1 MGRQYGA
8 RIEIKNEQLYNW
20 IKQCI
25 VKNPRYNSWT
35 KEMLED
41 EPIYNQ
47 YLFDLAKFFGLR
59 KTLIYSEGDKKLS
72 DEEISELNKIA
83 NWKGDCRCVCG
94 YIYNFSKKRKSFACS
109 YN

>member
-35 KEMLED
+35 K
-41 EPIYNQ
+41 
-47 YLFDLAKFFGLR
+47 K
-59 KTLIYSEGDKKLS
+59 
-72 DEEISELNKIA
+72 
-83 NWKGDCRCVCG
+83 C
-94 YIYNFSKKRKSFACS
+94 
-109 YN
+109 

>member
-8 RIEIKNEQLYNW
+8 RIEIKNEQSYNW

-41 EPIYNQ
+41 ELIYN
-47 YLFDLAKFFGLR
+47 
-59 KTLIYSEGDKKLS
+59 
-72 DEEISELNKIA
+72 
-83 NWKGDCRCVCG
+83 
-94 YIYNFSKKRKSFACS
+94 
-109 YN
+109 

>member
-1 MGRQYGA
+1 MGRQYGT
-8 RIEIKNEQLYNW
+8 RIEIKNEQLCNW

-47 YLFDLAKFFGLR
+47 YLIDLAKFFGLR
-59 KTLIYSEGDKKLS
+59 KTYVLKNGKVIK
-72 DEEISELNKIA
+72 
-83 NWKGDCRCVCG
+83 
-94 YIYNFSKKRKSFACS
+94 
-109 YN
+109 